1 MTTMWLIAERPF
13 WSVVACTVANAGPA
27 ATAVTNPVARVSAR
41 RNDRDILA
49 SSKTPVSLR
58 AKAAAGS
65 VVRAEKKARKRV
77 VMVWSVAMNVS
88 TGLES
93 LICELVAIESVNP
106 DIAASGGGET
116 AIAGFVASW
125 LRAEGLLVEIVEP
138 VPGRP
143 SVVGVLRGSG
153 GGRSLM
159 LNAHMDT
166 VGAGGMAAAFSPVV
180 REGRVYGRGA
190 YDMKASLAAIM
201 VTAREAAR
209 LRLKG
214 DLIVTAV
221 ADEEVASLGTSAV
234 LEKFRADFGIVTEP
248 TELQLCLAHKGFVW
262 LEVETHG
269 VAAHGSRSD
278 LGVDAIA
285 HMGRVLTGVL
295 DLDSRLRKGPRH
307 RLLGAGSIHA
317 SLIEGGQEMSTYPAR
332 CVAKLE
338 RRTVPGEDGAS
349 SLREIEELIGEER
362 GTARVMLERPP
373 SEVAGDHP
381 LTRAVALSDGDGL
394 VGQSVEVDCDAER
407 RADLVLAAVALPDA
421 ASGLVVFDPEL
432 TA

>member
-1 MTTMWLIAERPF
+1 MASGPRFLSLPSRSSSCAKHAPEMQGL
-13 WSVVACTVANAGPA
+13 SKVVG
-27 ATAVTNPVARVSAR
+27 
-41 RNDRDILA
+41 
-49 SSKTPVSLR
+49 
-58 AKAAAGS
+58 G
-65 VVRAEKKARKRV
+65 
-77 VMVWSVAMNVS
+77 
-88 TGLES
+88 
-93 LICELVAIESVNP
+93 LVAIESVNP
-106 DIAASGGGET
+106 DLVPGGAGEGAIAA
-116 AIAGFVASW
+116 FVGWW
-125 LRAEGLLVEIVEP
+125 LREIGCEVTVVEP

-159 LNAHMDT
+159 LNAHVDT

-209 LRLKG
+209 LRWKG

-295 DLDSRLRKGPRH
+295 DLDSRLHEGPRH
-307 RLLGAGSIHA
+307 GLLGAGSKIGRA
-317 SLIEGGQEMSTYPAR
+317 SW
-332 CVAKLE
+332 
-338 RRTVPGEDGAS
+338 
-349 SLREIEELIGEER
+349 RE
-362 GTARVMLERPP
+362 
-373 SEVAGDHP
+373 
-381 LTRAVALSDGDGL
+381 
-394 VGQSVEVDCDAER
+394 
-407 RADLVLAAVALPDA
+407 
-421 ASGLVVFDPEL
+421 
-432 TA
+432 